1 MFRSAALP
9 RQCEDTYNSSYN
21 TGDAFAGKDSLG
33 SYDGRNVAGRCQ
45 CYLAIFPIKSLDGLH
60 RKTDAYCCGALVQ
73 GRCARI
79 VGQIHQSIFASWF
92 PSGVVTLVIGYY
104 GIETRAVRGS
114 IMGMVGAS
122 PGAMA
127 IRI

>member
-60 RKTDAYCCGALVQ
+60 RKTDAYCCGALVP

-79 VGQIHQSIFASWF
+79 VGQIHQSIFPSWF
-92 PSGVVTLVIGYY
+92 SISRGN
-104 GIETRAVRGS
+104 RAGNRVLTVLKLGQLE
-114 IMGMVGAS
+114 A
-122 PGAMA
+122 A
-127 IRI
+127 